1 MPVKFF
7 QKPQVNY
14 KIQCTTDPT
23 KSYEALEQA
32 FVIEPGTVPELLD
45 EVDKLALAGLLLV
58 LIAPTAS
65 TVFSAVVTPLTL
77 ICIGGFYISLTLHID
92 DALVSLNN
100 IESAIQF
107 PDWLDDCFDSPVTD
121 SINTARSF
129 VLINEMRDEME
140 YMRTLMFCFLIA
152 LAVLL
157 GLPILFAILFGCCTA
172 VVFRNDYDFE
182 KDAWEFLKAYILFN

>member
-1 MPVKFF
+1 M
-7 QKPQVNY
+7 
-14 KIQCTTDPT
+14 
-23 KSYEALEQA
+23 
-32 FVIEPGTVPELLD
+32 
-45 EVDKLALAGLLLV
+45 

-92 DALVSLNN
+92 DALDSLNE
-100 IESAIQF
+100 IETAIQF

-129 VLINEMRDEME
+129 VLINEMREEMD

-157 GLPILFAILFGCCTA
+157 GLPIFFAFLFGCCSA
-172 VVFRNDYDFE
+172 VGFQNDYNFP
-182 KDAWEFLKAYILFN
+182 KDAGQFLKAYILFN